1 MLLRSVL
8 ALVVLAVATADGVL
22 PAARGVPRLT
32 RAIVQKRAVPLS
44 LRGGAAEAAAEDA
57 EEAKK
62 LEALAKLGAGEIPLP
77 PAAAASA
84 AAAAAAPLLHG
95 TAAAPPPS
103 SGVKVIAVPEA
114 SQEKVARLP
123 DVDVHNI
130 AKFNNWDHR
139 ECCVGNAQQWRE
151 YMDEFLKKPKADI
164 PKKIHQIWIG
174 HKAPPIIWCDSWR
187 KRYRSQYPGWEYK
200 LWTDAEVAKMKLR
213 TKEFYDKESMFQ
225 CKADL
230 LRLEILWE
238 EGGIYI
244 DADMVWFHIQLCAR
258 FDVGVC
264 VLCAFVRLFVSCVFA
279 QDTHSISYAP

>member
-1 MLLRSVL
+1 MMRHVL
-8 ALVVLAVATADGVL
+8 AEEDVPAVVERDH
-22 PAARGVPRLT
+22 R
-32 RAIVQKRAVPLS
+32 Q
-44 LRGGAAEAAAEDA
+44 GGWSVMVAEAAAEDA

-258 FDVGVC
+258 YDMCVC